1 MNVLVVEPGYLPYE
15 KEIKD
20 GADHLEQM
28 QAIVGGL
35 IEPIYITTL
44 KNRGNRKDDRRS
56 CNLLYLIPYPKII
69 ESTGYKPQSK

>member
-35 IEPIYITTL
+35 IEPIYECKVLCLIVEETDCRSSSDWFL
-44 KNRGNRKDDRRS
+44 VQSRR
-56 CNLLYLIPYPKII
+56 
-69 ESTGYKPQSK
+69 